1 MPNGSAEISMQLL
14 PLVPNSHK
22 NLSPMF
28 QLLQQLQKIS
38 TARDDNACGLAED
51 INKLFAVHLHKKGPN
66 LDGNRHKKRALIDF
80 LLCVPEMLETVLK
93 KKHIVNAFVEADMID
108 EFEQLMAKCKRW
120 GLASKDVGVQK
131 SKKDHCRQQFQS
143 LMKLQLKNGQI
154 SYPDMKEVG
163 IPLGAYCSCC
173 CYYHILSVTMSSQ
186 VCFFN

>member
-1 MPNGSAEISMQLL
+1 MTMPVVS
-14 PLVPNSHK
+14 
-22 NLSPMF
+22 
-28 QLLQQLQKIS
+28 QK
-38 TARDDNACGLAED
+38 TLTN
-51 INKLFAVHLHKKGPN
+51 VHLREKGLN
-66 LDGNRHKKRALIDF
+66 LDGNRRKKRALIDF

-93 KKHIVNAFVEADMID
+93 KKHIVNAFVEASMID
-108 EFEQLMAKCKRW
+108 EETKMVPVFEKLMATCKRW
-120 GLASKDVGVQK
+120 GSASKDVGVQK
-131 SKKDHCRQQFQS
+131 SKKDHCRHQFQS